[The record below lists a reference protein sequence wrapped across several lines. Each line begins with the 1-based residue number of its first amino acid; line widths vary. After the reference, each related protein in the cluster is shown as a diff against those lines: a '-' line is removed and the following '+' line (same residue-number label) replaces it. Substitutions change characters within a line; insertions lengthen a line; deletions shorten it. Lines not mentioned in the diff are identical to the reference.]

1 MSPHCS
7 KKASVSGLSLYGV
20 AWFLTKKW
28 KAVSVRLGGRTVSL
42 VSRSWLLLA
51 VLTLVGLIGCQTTTE
66 SPWGADRPQMALAGS
81 VRMADQS
88 LYVRLGEKPAIV
100 SIVDDFVTRV
110 VADMRI
116 KGRFTEADIPHLKA
130 MLVDQICQTSGGP
143 CVYEGRDMKLTH
155 AGMSIVGEEFEAL
168 VGDLIATLDKF
179 EVGKREQ
186 GELLSALRPMKTDIV
201 DKPIVSKP

>member
-1 MSPHCS
+1 MS
-7 KKASVSGLSLYGV
+7 
-20 AWFLTKKW
+20 
-28 KAVSVRLGGRTVSL
+28 LG
-42 VSRSWLLLA
+42 SRSWLSLA
-51 VLTLVGLIGCQTTTE
+51 VLTLVGLTGCQTTTE

-155 AGMSIVGEEFEAL
+155 AGMLIGSEEFEAL

-179 EVGKREQ
+179 EIGKREQ

>member
-1 MSPHCS
+1 MS
-7 KKASVSGLSLYGV
+7 
-20 AWFLTKKW
+20 
-28 KAVSVRLGGRTVSL
+28 LG
-42 VSRSWLLLA
+42 SRSWLSLA
-51 VLTLVGLIGCQTTTE
+51 VFTLVGLTGCQTTTQ

-88 LYVRLGEKPAIV
+88 LYVRLGGKPAIV

-110 VADMRI
+110 VSDMRI

-143 CVYEGRDMKLTH
+143 CVYEGRDMKFTH

-186 GELLSALRPMKTDIV
+186 AELLSALRPMKTDIV

>member
-1 MSPHCS
+1 
-7 KKASVSGLSLYGV
+7 
-20 AWFLTKKW
+20 
-28 KAVSVRLGGRTVSL
+28 
-42 VSRSWLLLA
+42 
-51 VLTLVGLIGCQTTTE
+51 
-66 SPWGADRPQMALAGS
+66 
-81 VRMADQS
+81 MADQS

-116 KGRFTEADIPHLKA
+116 KGRFAEADIPHLKA

-155 AGMSIVGEEFEAL
+155 AGMSIGSEEFEAL

-179 EVGKREQ
+179 EIGKREQ
-186 GELLSALRPMKTDIV
+186 GELLSALRPLKTDIV